1 MRLHSSYCN
10 VTQSVLLCST
20 SAHARCRCCC
30 VIVQQTAL
38 QVALSGACPD
48 KLRPAAVVSLT
59 AALGEI
65 GGPML
70 LTHAWAHALRATTT
84 TAASTATA
92 AGADAAAAAAAAFAY
107 DARLPFSA
115 AAAVCGVLYALTLVL
130 HVNGVS
136 SLAALLSGS
145 SGGSSGSSSTGNSS
159 SRSALEGVLEIP
171 IRDFMSL
178 VGAEHTVQEQT
189 VKRS

>member
-1 MRLHSSYCN
+1 
-10 VTQSVLLCST
+10 
-20 SAHARCRCCC
+20 
-30 VIVQQTAL
+30 
-38 QVALSGACPD
+38 
-48 KLRPAAVVSLT
+48 
-59 AALGEI
+59 
-65 GGPML
+65 ML

-84 TAASTATA
+84 TATSTATAAA

-145 SGGSSGSSSTGNSS
+145 SGSSSTGNSS

>member
-1 MRLHSSYCN
+1 MQRRARYCAAQHSCKMQCY
-10 VTQSVLLCST
+10 
-20 SAHARCRCCC
+20 
-30 VIVQQTAL
+30 VILSNTAL

-70 LTHAWAHALRATTT
+70 LTHAWAHALRATAT

-92 AGADAAAAAAAAFAY
+92 AAGADAATAAAAAFAY
-107 DARLPFSA
+107 DARLPVCA
-115 AAAVCGVLYALTLVL
+115 AAAVCGVLYVLTLVL

-145 SGGSSGSSSTGNSS
+145 TSSSSSSGS